1 VGNYANQIAW
11 NDGHNTGI
19 DTFTHL
25 RALGESGAARVAE
38 DV

>member
-1 VGNYANQIAW
+1 VGNYAIQIAW